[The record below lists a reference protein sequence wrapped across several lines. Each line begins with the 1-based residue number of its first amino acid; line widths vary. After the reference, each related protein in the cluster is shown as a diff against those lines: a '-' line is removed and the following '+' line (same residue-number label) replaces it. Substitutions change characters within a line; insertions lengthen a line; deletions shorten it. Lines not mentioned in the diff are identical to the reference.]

1 VEAEADY
8 RDLLSLLFLLTKTMK
23 SKGVIALESH
33 IEKPHESTI
42 FARYPKITHDHF
54 AVDFICDTLRM
65 MTMNLEDPHQVED
78 AMEKQLEKHHH
89 EALEPAHALQSLAD
103 ALPAL
108 GIVAAVL
115 GVIKTMGSITEPPA
129 VLGGMIGGALV
140 GTFLGV
146 FMAYGLVGP
155 FATRLT
161 AVVNEDGSLLQDH
174 PGRPGRPPARQRRPD
189 LGRDRPRQRAQP
201 AQPSF
206 AELEEALGADPE
218 RVRPRRAESYRGA
231 DHGPVNS
238 CLRGLENRYS
248 LAERCRRQTLRQS
261 ARGNLMNTHGSAQAA
276 DRRRR
281 RLGPVAGRLRQEERR
296 RGGDSAAAKAAA
308 ADAST
313 VTDAASAKD
322 QATADAN
329 KAAADAAAAPADP
342 ADTAAQAATQ
352 TANDAAATG
361 STSAPSPDGPRDGRR
376 ARPPTAARR
385 QAGRRRRRPQDH

>member
-1 VEAEADY
+1 MVFGSYLMGGGKLDVIIEAAPHELMAILGAAVAAFLISNSMVVIKGTAGGFGKIFKGPKWKPADY

-42 FARYPKITHDHF
+42 FARYPKVTHDHF

-89 EALEPAHALQSLAD
+89 EALEPAHALQSMAD

-146 FMAYGLVGP
+146 FIAYGIVGP
-155 FATRLT
+155 MATRLQ
-161 AVVNEDGSLLQDH
+161 AVVNEDGAFYKIIQAVLVAHLHGNAAQISVEI
-174 PGRPGRPPARQRRPD
+174 GRGNVPS
-189 LGRDRPRQRAQP
+189 P

-206 AELEEALGADPE
+206 AELEEALSQIPNE
-218 RVRPRRAESYRGA
+218 
-231 DHGPVNS
+231 
-238 CLRGLENRYS
+238 
-248 LAERCRRQTLRQS
+248 
-261 ARGNLMNTHGSAQAA
+261 
-276 DRRRR
+276 
-281 RLGPVAGRLRQEERR
+281 
-296 RGGDSAAAKAAA
+296 
-308 ADAST
+308 
-313 VTDAASAKD
+313 
-322 QATADAN
+322 
-329 KAAADAAAAPADP
+329 
-342 ADTAAQAATQ
+342 
-352 TANDAAATG
+352 
-361 STSAPSPDGPRDGRR
+361 
-376 ARPPTAARR
+376 
-385 QAGRRRRRPQDH
+385 